1 MANLETRSQLR
12 AVRLTHRQSAEAA
25 AKLYVVSDSDELA
38 ESCGMSCFD
47 AYDLARDFDVPA
59 YAGRREFAVPVEHAD
74 AIADE
79 LDNAA
84 DCAESNV
91 ESLDAAERRA
101 ARALVRE
108 FREAA
113 NLIRGIQQ

>member
-1 MANLETRSQLR
+1 MTTIIR
-12 AVRLTHRQSAEAA
+12 AVRLTHRQCAEAA

-47 AYDLARDFDVPA
+47 AFDLARELDVPPF
-59 YAGRREFAVPVEHAD
+59 AGRREFAIPAEHAD

-91 ESLDAAERRA
+91 DSLDAADRRA

-113 NLIRGIQQ
+113 NLVRGNA